1 MANGP
6 LFDLSGKVAFVTGGN
21 GGIGK
26 AIALG
31 LARAGA
37 AGVVIAARNQ
47 EKSERAAG
55 EIEAAN
61 SRALVQRCDVSDPGS
76 VEAAVGAAARAFG
89 GIDIVVNNS
98 GTTVRRQPQ
107 DVTPEEWDGVV
118 DTNLKGVYLVS
129 RACYPHLK
137 ARGGGKV
144 INIGSMLSIFGNE
157 YASVYAASKGGVV
170 QYTKSCAVAWARDN
184 IQVNAILPG
193 WITTDMTAGML
204 RLYPERH
211 KVVVDRTPAG
221 RWGMPDEIAGTAVF
235 LASRASDFVTGVA
248 IPVDGGYSVK

>member
-1 MANGP
+1 MTASM
-6 LFDLSGKVAFVTGGN
+6 FDLSGKVAFITGGN

-31 LARAGA
+31 FAGSGA
-37 AGVVIAARNQ
+37 KGVFVAARNQ
-47 EKSERAAG
+47 EKSRAAVK
-55 EIEAAN
+55 EIEAAGTN
-61 SRALVQRCDVSDPGS
+61 AAYLSCDVTDPTS
-76 VEAAVGAAARAFG
+76 VEAAVAAAISSFG
-89 GIDIVVNNS
+89 SIDIVVNNS
-98 GTTVRRQPQ
+98 GTTVRKQPQ
-107 DVTPEEWDGVV
+107 EVLPDEWDGVI

-129 RACYPHLK
+129 RACYAHLK

-204 RLYPERH
+204 KMYPERY

-221 RWGMPDEIAGTAVF
+221 KWGLPADIAGTAVF
-235 LASRASDFVTGVA
+235 LASSASDFITGVS

>member
-1 MANGP
+1 
-6 LFDLSGKVAFVTGGN
+6 VAFVTGGN

-31 LARAGA
+31 FARAGA
-37 AGVVIAARNQ
+37 AGIVIAARNQ
-47 EKSERAAG
+47 EKSKSAAA
-55 EIEAAN
+55 EIEAVGSGRKPAGAGTRV
-61 SRALVQRCDVSDPGS
+61 SIQRCDVADPAS
-76 VEAAVGAAARAFG
+76 VEAAVAAGAKALG
-89 GIDIVVNNS
+89 GIDVVVNNS
-98 GTTVRRQPQ
+98 GTTVRKQPQ
-107 DVTPEEWDGVV
+107 EVTPEEWDGVV
-118 DTNLKGVYLVS
+118 DVNLKGVYLVS

-157 YASVYAASKGGVV
+157 YASVYAATKGGVI

-204 RLYPERH
+204 RMYPERH
-211 KVVVDRTPAG
+211 RMVVDRTPAG
-221 RWGMPDEIAGTAVF
+221 RWGLPDELVGTAVF
-235 LASRASDFVTGVA
+235 LASRASDFVTGA
-248 IPVDGGYSVK
+248 SIPVDGGYSVK

>member
-1 MANGP
+1 MTDSM
-6 LFDLSGKVAFVTGGN
+6 FDLSGKVAFITGGN

-26 AIALG
+26 AIGLG
-31 LARAGA
+31 FARSGA
-37 AGVVIAARNQ
+37 KAVFIAARNH
-47 EKSERAAG
+47 EKSRQASK
-55 EIEAAN
+55 EIEAAGAP
-61 SRALVQRCDVSDPGS
+61 SAFHSCDVADPAS
-76 VEAAVGAAARAFG
+76 VDAAVAEAIAKFG
-89 GIDIVVNNS
+89 SIDIVVNNS
-98 GTTVRRQPQ
+98 GTTVRKQPQ
-107 DVTPEEWDGVV
+107 DVLPNEWDGVI

-129 RACYPHLK
+129 RACHPHLK
-137 ARGGGKV
+137 ARAAGKV

-204 RLYPERH
+204 KMYPERYQ
-211 KVVVDRTPAG
+211 VVVDRTPAAK
-221 RWGMPDEIAGTAVF
+221 WGVPVDIAGTAVF
-235 LASRASDFVTGVA
+235 LASSASNFVTGVS

>member
-6 LFDLSGKVAFVTGGN
+6 LFDLTGKVAFVTGGN

-31 LARAGA
+31 LARAEA

-47 EKSERAAG
+47 EKSKQAAG

-76 VEAAVGAAARAFG
+76 VEAAVGAAVRAFG

-98 GTTVRRQPQ
+98 GTTVRKQPQ

-211 KVVVDRTPAG
+211 KIVVDRTPAG

-248 IPVDGGYSVK
+248 IPVDGGYAVK

>member
-1 MANGP
+1 M
-6 LFDLSGKVAFVTGGN
+6 FDLTGRVAFVTGGN

-31 LARAGA
+31 FARAGA
-37 AGVVIAARNQ
+37 SGVVIAARDQ
-47 EKSERAAG
+47 EKSRRAAG
-55 EIEAAN
+55 EIEGAG
-61 SRALVQRCDVSDPGS
+61 SRVLVQPCDVADPAS
-76 VEAAVGAAARAFG
+76 VEAAVSAAVGAFG
-89 GIDIVVNNS
+89 GLDIVVNNS
-98 GTTVRRQPQ
+98 GTTVRKQPQ
-107 DVTPEEWDGVV
+107 EVAPEDWDRVV

-137 ARGGGKV
+137 SRGGGKV

-204 RLYPERH
+204 RMYPERYQI
-211 KVVVDRTPAG
+211 VVDRTPAG
-221 RWGMPDEIAGTAVF
+221 RWGKPDELAGTAVF
-235 LASRASDFVTGVA
+235 LASRASDFVTGVS
-248 IPVDGGYSVK
+248 IPVDGGYAVK

>member
-1 MANGP
+1 MPAE
-6 LFDLSGKVAFVTGGN
+6 LFNLSGKIAFVTGGN

-31 LARAGA
+31 FARAGA
-37 AGVVIAARNQ
+37 QGVVIAARDQ
-47 EKSERAAG
+47 EKSKRAAE
-55 EIEAAN
+55 EIEVAGG
-61 SRALVQRCDVSDPGS
+61 RALIQRCDVADPAS
-76 VEAAVGAAARAFG
+76 VEAAVAAAAKAFG

-98 GTTVRRQPQ
+98 GTTVRKQPQ
-107 DVTPEEWDGVV
+107 EVTPEEWDGVI

-157 YASVYAASKGGVV
+157 YANVYAASKGGVV

-204 RLYPERH
+204 RMYPERH
-211 KVVVDRTPAG
+211 KMVVDRTPAG

-235 LASRASDFVTGVA
+235 LASRASDFVTGVS
-248 IPVDGGYSVK
+248 IPVDGGYAVK

>member
-1 MANGP
+1 MASD
-6 LFDLSGKVAFVTGGN
+6 LFDLAGKVAFITGGN

-26 AIALG
+26 GIALG
-31 LARAGA
+31 FARAGA
-37 AGVVIAARNQ
+37 AGIVIAARNQ
-47 EKSERAAG
+47 EKSKRAAE
-55 EIEAAN
+55 EIGAAG
-61 SRALVQRCDVSDPGS
+61 SKVLIQRCDVADPAS
-76 VEAAVGAAARAFG
+76 VQAAAAAAVKEFG

-98 GTTVRRQPQ
+98 GTTVRKQPQ
-107 DVTPEEWDGVV
+107 EVTPEEWDGVV

-137 ARGGGKV
+137 ARRGGKV
-144 INIGSMLSIFGNE
+144 INVGSMLSIFGNE

-204 RLYPERH
+204 RMYPERH
-211 KVVVDRTPAG
+211 QMVVDRTPAG
-221 RWGMPDEIAGTAVF
+221 RWGVPDEIAGTAVF
-235 LASRASDFVTGVA
+235 LASRASDFVTGVS